1 MQRGV
6 LRPTPRARVAEPI
19 TRKSPIAQAA
29 NLGLHTLAGIT
40 SKPVVSARGPFPPVL
55 STGLASGLVWGFSCP
70 ERLSVKPTL
79 SLIRSVP
86 VRSKWCLSCSPAE
99 SRASAQEGGAAG
111 VTEAV
116 PRPVLLPPPSSG
128 QPSQLLPGLHP
139 WQGPLAGHARPDL
152 AGVPALP
159 AARGRLLHHGPADP
173 PVPGPSGDT
182 DGQESESLHL
192 APPGADGMASA
203 RPRRPWGLLGVGLGG
218 RGAAAQWVVPRMGSQ
233 PGEDHSSLWS
243 ICPPTPHWTCWCG
256 MRGV

>member
-1 MQRGV
+1 MERGV

-116 PRPVLLPPPSSG
+116 PRPVLLPPP
-128 QPSQLLPGLHP
+128 
-139 WQGPLAGHARPDL
+139 R
-152 AGVPALP
+152 
-159 AARGRLLHHGPADP
+159 
-173 PVPGPSGDT
+173 
-182 DGQESESLHL
+182 
-192 APPGADGMASA
+192 PPGSLLSFCLASIPGRDRWLA
-203 RPRRPWGLLGVGLGG
+203 TPVQIWQVYLHSLQRVDVSCIMGQRTRLSLVLRGTQTVRKVRAFTSHPQELTVWPLPVLAALGDCWGWGWVGVGLRLSGWSRGWAHSEVKTTAVFGASALRPLTG
-218 RGAAAQWVVPRMGSQ
+218 RA
-233 PGEDHSSLWS
+233 
-243 ICPPTPHWTCWCG
+243 
-256 MRGV
+256 GVG